1 MKPLFLQLGTVLAFA
16 TIVVATWAFGRASLR
31 RLGGA
36 SLWSEPHSRIAW
48 ELALG
53 LLAWGVLLTVLG
65 LFGLLY
71 SSLIQGLTLAAA
83 AWGVVELRRAW
94 RNGVAAAGKTA
105 TTDEPLPRWLG
116 GLCVGC
122 AIVAAVA
129 SLLAALAPPLA
140 GDALCYH
147 LELPKRFLADHGLT
161 FFRDNDNATFPLL
174 TEMWFLWGLAVDG
187 PITAQLMHWLCG
199 ILTAGATYTL
209 AVPYVGR
216 SWSFIASSVAL
227 LAPGIN
233 NQMTAPLNDVALA
246 MFTTLTLA
254 AWLRATTEADRTV
267 RAKWLRLLGLM
278 LGGALAVKYTAL
290 VFAAVSCVVIAMTIQ
305 RLRPSSRGEW
315 IRGACA
321 AAIVAVVVAGP
332 WYLRAAYYRGD
343 PLYPFLSTQATEGAP
358 STFPESK
365 RPLGRGLGVLVEAPW
380 AMTME
385 PERFG
390 GRAHQLGPLF
400 LAFVPCLAIAARRR
414 ELRALI
420 VVTALYGTACVLL
433 RQNVRFL
440 FPLVPI
446 LAVIVA
452 AVLREIM
459 VWEPTPRRMAFA
471 ALGGLVL
478 FITVIPVARVRSTAA
493 VAIGLESREA
503 FLTRREPT
511 FAAADWINRNLP
523 ADAFVLSQEQR
534 AFYFAPSWTRENV
547 YRRHTGYNRPTF
559 GSTAPLE
566 ADLKAAGFTHLFL
579 AEKPVDGLASNVP
592 VGYDATLSTLA
603 DTAMAA
609 RPESGPQ
616 LVREWR
622 SEVDGETRRYRLLLL
637 R

>member
-16 TIVVATWAFGRASLR
+16 TIVVATWSVGRVALR

-36 SLWSEPHSRIAW
+36 SLRSEPSSRIVW
-48 ELALG
+48 ELAIG
-53 LLAWGVLLTVLG
+53 LLAWGILLTVLG

-71 SSLIQGLTLAAA
+71 SGLIQGPTLAAA
-83 AWGVVELRRAW
+83 AWGFVELRRAW
-94 RNGVAAAGKTA
+94 RVGVAASGDTA
-105 TTDEPLPRWLG
+105 TNDEPLPRWLG

-129 SLLAALAPPLA
+129 SFFAALAPPLA

-161 FFRDNDNATFPLL
+161 FFRDNDNSTFPLL
-174 TEMWFLWGLAVDG
+174 AEMWFLGGLAVDG

-199 ILTAGATYTL
+199 IVTAGAAYTL
-209 AVPYVGR
+209 ALPYVGR
-216 SWSFIASSVAL
+216 SWSFVAATLTL

-246 MFTTLTLA
+246 MFTTLSLA
-254 AWLRATTEADRTV
+254 AWLRATTEADRAV

-278 LGGALAVKYTAL
+278 IGGALTVKYTAL
-290 VFAAVSCVVIAMTIQ
+290 VFAAVLCVVIAATIQ
-305 RLRPSSRGEW
+305 RLRPSLRGEW

-321 AAIVAVVVAGP
+321 AAIVAAVVASP
-332 WYLRAAYYRGD
+332 WYVRAAYYRGD
-343 PLYPFLSTQATEGAP
+343 PLYPFLSAQATEGAP

-365 RPLGRGLGVLVEAPW
+365 RPLGRGIGALVEAPW
-380 AMTME
+380 AITMA

-414 ELRALI
+414 ELRALLI
-420 VVTALYGTACVLL
+420 VAALYGTACVLL

-452 AVLREIM
+452 AVLREIVM
-459 VWEPTPRRMAFA
+459 WEPAPRRIAFA

-478 FITVIPVARVRSTAA
+478 FITVIPVARVRPSAA

-503 FLTRREPT
+503 FLSRREPT
-511 FAAADWINRNLP
+511 FAAADWINHNLP
-523 ADAFVLSQEQR
+523 ADARVLSQEQR

-559 GSTAPLE
+559 GSTPPLE
-566 ADLKAAGFTHLFL
+566 AELKAAGFTHLFL
-579 AEKPVDGLASNVP
+579 AEKPTDDHVSIAP
-592 VGYDATLSTLA
+592 AGYDATLSTLA

-609 RPESGPQ
+609 RPASGPQ

>member
-1 MKPLFLQLGTVLAFA
+1 MKPLLLQLVTVLAFA
-16 TIVVATWAFGRASLR
+16 TIVVATWSVGHASLR
-31 RLGGA
+31 QLGGA
-36 SLWSEPHSRIAW
+36 RLQSDAGSGLVW

-53 LLAWGVLLTVLG
+53 LLAWGTLFTALG
-65 LFGLLY
+65 LVGLLY
-71 SSLIQGLTLAAA
+71 AGAIQGLTLAAA
-83 AWGVVELRRAW
+83 AWGFVELRRA
-94 RNGVAAAGKTA
+94 RQDSTAASAAMA
-105 TTDEPLPRWLG
+105 TTNDPLPRWLG
-116 GLCVGC
+116 GLCAAC
-122 AIVAAVA
+122 AVVAAAA
-129 SLLAALAPPLA
+129 SFLAALAPPLA

-147 LELPKRFLADHGLT
+147 LELPKRFLADHSLT

-174 TEMWFLWGLAVDG
+174 TEMWFCWGLAVDG
-187 PITAQLMHWLCG
+187 PIAAQLMHWLCG
-199 ILTAGATYTL
+199 VVTAGAAYTL

-216 SWSFIASSVAL
+216 AWGFAAAAVTL

-246 MFTTLTLA
+246 MFTTLALS
-254 AWLRATTEADRTV
+254 AWLRATTDADRTV
-267 RAKWLRLLGLM
+267 RAKWLQLLGLM

-290 VFAAVSCVVIAMTIQ
+290 VFAAMLSVVVAATIQ
-305 RLRPSSRGEW
+305 RLRPSFRVEW
-315 IRGACA
+315 IRGVGTA
-321 AAIVAVVVAGP
+321 AVIAAVVACP
-332 WYLRAAYYRGD
+332 WYLRAAYHRGD
-343 PLYPFLSTQATEGAP
+343 PLYPFLTAQPTEGAP

-365 RPLGRGLGVLVEAPW
+365 RPLGRGLGALIEAPW

-420 VVTALYGTACVLL
+420 VVAALYGAACVVL

-452 AVLREIM
+452 AALRDIAA
-459 VWEPTPRRMAFA
+459 WEPAPRRIAFA
-471 ALGGLVL
+471 ALGTLVL
-478 FITVIPVARVRSTAA
+478 FITAIPVARMRSTAA
-493 VAIGLESREA
+493 VAVGLESREA
-503 FLTRREPT
+503 FLIRREPT
-511 FAAADWINRNLP
+511 FAAADWINHNLP
-523 ADAFVLSQEQR
+523 ADSRVLSQEQR
-534 AFYFAPSWTRENV
+534 AFYFAPNWTRENV
-547 YRRHTGYNRPTF
+547 YRRHTGYNHPTF
-559 GSTAPLE
+559 GSTTPLE
-566 ADLKAAGFTHLFL
+566 TDLKAAGFTHLFL
-579 AEKPVDGLASNVP
+579 AEKPTDDLASNAP
-592 VGYDATLSTLA
+592 SGYDATLSTLA